1 MLLQMVASLN
11 QLQYEHTQ
19 TKYMAANTLENFSK
33 KIDTIFAKVPYLN
46 IPDTPIVRNAQDF
59 VPIADIADDIILYKD
74 GGAAIVLES
83 TSLNFGLLSEREQE
97 AVITAYAALIN
108 SLSFATQIVIRTQRK
123 DISKYLVQLDQK
135 IAEQK
140 NLKLKELMVGY
151 KRFIEE
157 TIKRRNVLGKR
168 FFIVIPLSPLEL
180 GFTKSMF
187 PGMANKTQQLSYS
200 KSYILKKAKV
210 VLIPKRDHII
220 KQTARLGLKAKQLD
234 RKALIE
240 LYYEMY
246 NPDVE
251 SVREKPE
258 VKEV

>member
-1 MLLQMVASLN
+1 
-11 QLQYEHTQ
+11 
-19 TKYMAANTLENFSK
+19 MAAQTLENFSK
-33 KIDTIFAKVPYLN
+33 RIDTIFAKVPYLN
-46 IPDTPIVRNAQDF
+46 IPDTPIVKNAQDF
-59 VPIADIADDIILYKD
+59 VPIADIVDDIVMYKD

-97 AVITAYAALIN
+97 AVIAAYAALIN

-123 DISKYLVQLDQK
+123 NIAKYLLQLDQK
-135 IAEQK
+135 IADQT
-140 NLKLKELMVGY
+140 NLKLKSLMVSY

-187 PGMANKTQQLSYS
+187 PGLGNKTQQLSYT
-200 KSYILKKAKV
+200 KSYILKKAKT
-210 VLIPKRDHII
+210 VLVPKRDHII
-220 KQTARLGLKAKQLD
+220 KQTARLGLRVRQLD
-234 RKALIE
+234 RKALID
-240 LYYEMY
+240 LYYDMY

-258 VKEV
+258 VKDS